1 MKRIDT
7 YGSVRYVEKGRY
19 PKSAVAIRAARKE
32 RGWSQEYAAG
42 KVGCSR
48 LQWIRW
54 EQGVHQP
61 VEYADRLNDVLGI
74 PKEQLKDD
82 EDEEEAALA
91 MDLLRVVQRI
101 HTASKTGVAA

>member
-1 MKRIDT
+1 
-7 YGSVRYVEKGRY
+7 VEKGRY
-19 PKSAVAIRAARKE
+19 PKSAQAIKTARKQ
-32 RGWSQEYAAG
+32 RGWSQEYAASI
-42 KVGCSR
+42 VGCTR

-61 VEYADRLNDVLGI
+61 VSYADRLSEVLGI

-91 MDLLRVVQRI
+91 DLGRTL
-101 HTASKTGVAA
+101 VAALDRFKSEVRA